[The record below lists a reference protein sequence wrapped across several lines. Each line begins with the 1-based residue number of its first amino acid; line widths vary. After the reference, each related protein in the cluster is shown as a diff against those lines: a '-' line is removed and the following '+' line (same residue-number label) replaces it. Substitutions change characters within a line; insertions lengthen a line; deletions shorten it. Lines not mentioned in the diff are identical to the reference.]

1 VKIGEIAAWVTL
13 IGTLIVGVFLAEDR
27 YANAGETATTM
38 LQQKLLL
45 RNDQERLA
53 NDNRLERMERELLSI
68 HARRQSGALY
78 PGDGALI
85 VNLQDEIR
93 IARQYR
99 NALREQAAEIK

>member
-1 VKIGEIAAWVTL
+1 MKGSEIAAWATL
-13 IGTLIVGVFLAEDR
+13 IGALIGGVFLAEDR

-85 VNLQDEIR
+85 TNLQDEIR
-93 IARQYR
+93 IAREYR
-99 NALREQAAEIK
+99 SVLRTQAAQIK